1 MSEIEGERGLPSHAD
16 GDMLL
21 YDYFKHLTSLSIFAL
36 GGILL
41 LVKDIEPEALQH
53 FKVFAVFALVSAAG
67 VGAFHGASELVK
79 AKTTGVAPGKIVY
92 RLRAVAPLLLG
103 GGVGVFL
110 SLFVDALEL
119 L

>member
-1 MSEIEGERGLPSHAD
+1 MSEIDEERGPPASND
-16 GDMLL
+16 SDMLL
-21 YDYFKHLTSLSIFAL
+21 YDYFKHLTSLSVLAL

-41 LVKDIEPEALQH
+41 VVQSIDAEALQRI
-53 FKVFAVFALVSAAG
+53 KVFMVFALVSMAG
-67 VGAFHGASELVK
+67 ISAFHGASEIVK
-79 AKTTGVAPGKIVY
+79 ARTTGKPLSKAVTRLRTVAPIS
-92 RLRAVAPLLLG
+92 LA